1 MGALARIPLWVMLP
15 CVAVSLGL
23 RPLRLAAARLAADI
37 WAPKGEE
44 PRTVGILDL

>member
-23 RPLRLAAARLAADI
+23 RPLRLAAARPAADI